1 MKFLP
6 LAAVALLGGCVE
18 RIISVRSEPPG
29 ATVYVDGEEAGR
41 TPCDVKYVWYGTRE
55 VVLELKGHR
64 TVREMIALDA
74 PWWQVFPLDFLT
86 DVVIPFTI
94 TDRLER
100 DYTLSAAGLT
110 APEIEEVRRN
120 AAELREKA
128 APK

>member
-1 MKFLP
+1 MRVVA
-6 LAAVALLGGCVE
+6 LAAAALLGGCVE

-29 ATVYVDGEEAGR
+29 ATVYVDGEEAGL

-55 VVLELKGHR
+55 IALEMKGRR
-64 TVREMIALDA
+64 TVRERVPLDP

-94 TDRLER
+94 TDRLELA
-100 DYTLSAAGLT
+100 YTLAPAGLT

-120 AAELREKA
+120 AAELREKS